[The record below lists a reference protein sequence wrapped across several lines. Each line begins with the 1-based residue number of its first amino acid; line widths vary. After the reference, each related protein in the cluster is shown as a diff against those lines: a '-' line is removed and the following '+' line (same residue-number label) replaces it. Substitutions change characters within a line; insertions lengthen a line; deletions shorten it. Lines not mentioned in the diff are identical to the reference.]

1 MQGEHAARIYLD
13 LHQVSQYTIFPGQI
27 IAVEGVIAQSRGGQ
41 KTVKVGQLYGSAPV
55 GLAMLLHRTSC
66 AFHGASSDAESV
78 RSFR

>member
-13 LHQVSQYTIFPGQI
+13 LHQVPQYTIFPGQV

-55 GLAMLLHRTSC
+55 GLAKLPHLVSR
-66 AFHGASSDAESV
+66 AF
-78 RSFR
+78 